1 MSFKYK
7 INSKYDNL
15 KDDLLNIK
23 EHFSNSDNSIHVA
36 RNILKISKI
45 KEYETVIKA
54 FKVPHFINR
63 IAYAYFRG
71 SKAKKSYVN
80 ALELIKRGVSTP
92 EPIGYLENYKM
103 TLFDTSYYL
112 SIYEPYDFTM
122 RQVVD
127 RDVEDYKEIIKQ
139 FTEFTCDLHEKGV
152 WHVDFSPGN
161 TLIRKQ
167 EERYEFYIVDVN
179 RMQFRDI
186 DPYEGVTNF
195 NKLSLHVDDFK
206 MLIEQYSEYF
216 KLNIDKAMDIAQ
228 AAVQKELD
236 RLEMKRKLKNR

>member
-1 MSFKYK
+1 MNYK
-7 INSKYDNL
+7 INQKYENL

-23 EHFSNSDNSIHVA
+23 EHFASSEDSIHVA
-36 RNILKISKI
+36 RNVLKIARI

-54 FKVPHFINR
+54 FKVPHIINR
-63 IAYAYFRG
+63 VAYAYFRD
-71 SKAKKSYVN
+71 SKAKKSYNN
-80 ALELIKRGVSTP
+80 ALELMKREVSTP

-112 SIYEPYDFTM
+112 SIYEPYDCTM

-127 RDVEDYKEIIKQ
+127 RDVDDYNEILKA
-139 FTEFTCDLHEKGV
+139 FTHFTCSLHEKGV

-161 TLIRKQ
+161 TLVRRVDDGYK
-167 EERYEFYIVDVN
+167 FFIVDVN
-179 RMQFRDI
+179 RMQFRTI

-206 MLIEQYSEYF
+206 MVIERYVKYF
-216 KLNIDKAMDIAQ
+216 NLDIQKAMKIAQ
-228 AAVQKELD
+228 DAVQKELD
-236 RLEMKRKLKNR
+236 RLALKRKLKNR